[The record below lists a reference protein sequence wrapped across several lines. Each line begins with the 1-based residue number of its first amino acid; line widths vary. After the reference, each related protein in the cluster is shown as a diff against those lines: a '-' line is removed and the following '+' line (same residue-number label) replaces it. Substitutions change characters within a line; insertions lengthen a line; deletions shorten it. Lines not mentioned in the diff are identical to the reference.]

1 MSLSHLFR
9 VSPLEPLAKILL
21 RDDDYSKRQFMLE
34 IAFAIFPNRTRIF
47 YQEISFSAFNNF
59 HIIQFYFQFPFLLVK
74 NYGDVGGLCSGWLV
88 VYSSRSAVRRG
99 LLKCHRIL
107 RDIYSK
113 AR

>member
-1 MSLSHLFR
+1 MREAALNKLTLLGVLVMSLSHLFR

-74 NYGDVGGLCSGWLV
+74 NYGDVGWLCS
-88 VYSSRSAVRRG
+88 
-99 LLKCHRIL
+99 
-107 RDIYSK
+107 
-113 AR
+113 